1 MPHGVDESEDA
12 YLCSA
17 YRVRD
22 WNGIEPIYI
31 RSFNISSSN
40 KLLHH
45 MVIHACGHLNKQ
57 PGDVWY
63 VYYSSTIN
71 KMQTFIASIVHL
83 NGNTYYR
90 WYPLSRSCKPEA
102 ACPHG
107 GKTLY
112 IWDMDEPMAEIPDDV
127 GFEVGIEYPF
137 IVLQVHYAEE
147 MERSSRS
154 ISASVQFSYTTNR

>member
-22 WNGIEPIYI
+22 WNGIEPVYI
-31 RSFNISSSN
+31 RNFNISSSN

-63 VYYSSTIN
+63 VYNSSTMN
-71 KMQTFIASIVHL
+71 KIQTYD
-83 NGNTYYR
+83 YYR
-90 WYPLSRSCKPEA
+90 LWTK
-102 ACPHG
+102 
-107 GKTLY
+107 
-112 IWDMDEPMAEIPDDV
+112 
-127 GFEVGIEYPF
+127 
-137 IVLQVHYAEE
+137 
-147 MERSSRS
+147 MERSIVGDILYIGLVSLRQHAHKVEKLYISGTWMNQWLEFRVMWALRLETS
-154 ISASVQFSYTTNR
+154 IPL

>member
-71 KMQTFIASIVHL
+71 KMQTLLHRL
-83 NGNTYYR
+83 CT
-90 WYPLSRSCKPEA
+90 
-102 ACPHG
+102 
-107 GKTLY
+107 
-112 IWDMDEPMAEIPDDV
+112 
-127 GFEVGIEYPF
+127 
-137 IVLQVHYAEE
+137 E
-147 MERSSRS
+147 MEIRIVGDILYLGLVSLRQHAHMVEKHCTSGTWMSQWLKFRMMLALRLETS
-154 ISASVQFSYTTNR
+154 IHL